1 MRLLV
6 HLKFLCGLTSNDKH
20 PEILVR
26 PTGNNDELDFRF
38 RQKARKH
45 SCLAQPKKNLDCHE
59 SNVHKTFDLVIEMI
73 VHWELASC
81 LRFELQ
87 RSKAFRKG
95 FILWLLHDLE
105 DNERFYCKDY
115 TLNQRNIVTRRRHSD
130 AWIND
135 VSLDGKADN
144 DTKVDKNRISMTIIA
159 LSPPQLRNLEAEL
172 KWYGKTNVEHIV
184 DIPTK
189 TKDHFNRIYK
199 TARPLKFFQI

>member
-6 HLKFLCGLTSNDKH
+6 HLKFFCGLTSNDKH

-45 SCLAQPKKNLDCHE
+45 TCLAQPKKNLDCHE

-81 LRFELQ
+81 LRVELQ

-115 TLNQRNIVTRRRHSD
+115 TLNQRNFVARRRNSN

-172 KWYGKTNVEHIV
+172 KW
-184 DIPTK
+184 
-189 TKDHFNRIYK
+189 
-199 TARPLKFFQI
+199 